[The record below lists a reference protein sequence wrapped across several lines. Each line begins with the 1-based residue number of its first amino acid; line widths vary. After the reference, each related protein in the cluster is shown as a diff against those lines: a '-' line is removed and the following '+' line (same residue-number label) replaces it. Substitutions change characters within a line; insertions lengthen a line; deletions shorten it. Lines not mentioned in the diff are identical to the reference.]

1 VMSLLNLEDKNTIKC
16 TKRLTNSK
24 IKLNLKKLWRMLL
37 PTTCLLKV
45 KKMSLMVR
53 KLWLGINLNSS
64 RSYLHSTL
72 QIKLLSI
79 ELNRSELKKKSSNQ
93 LEVIGLKV
101 QWVAKKMAVPEMKN
115 LLLEY
120 LVLTLLLRQ
129 SNGKK
134 RSRISEIFTSSSTQ
148 ESGKLSSTS

>member
-1 VMSLLNLEDKNTIKC
+1 
-16 TKRLTNSK
+16 
-24 IKLNLKKLWRMLL
+24 
-37 PTTCLLKV
+37 
-45 KKMSLMVR
+45 
-53 KLWLGINLNSS
+53 
-64 RSYLHSTL
+64 
-72 QIKLLSI
+72 
-79 ELNRSELKKKSSNQ
+79 LKKKSSNQ